1 MSSLRRPKTEIAQT
15 WTLGLTPSPLDGMRR
30 EEGLRI
36 ADAPLVRRDLMRLT
50 DGSSG
55 GLIQCISVR

>member
-36 ADAPLVRRDLMRLT
+36 ADAPLVRRDY
-50 DGSSG
+50 
-55 GLIQCISVR
+55 